1 MQHNRTYSEVSDT
14 FWPDFEQFTV
24 RLYADLRQY
33 FANLS
38 SKYEVTTWRK
48 LHFLPLLQLSLS
60 LKDNSNNEKDKKTM
74 SRFLAL

>member
-14 FWPDFEQFTV
+14 FWSNFEQFTV
-24 RLYADLRQY
+24 RLFADLRQY